1 MRDSWLRLLLLGGA
15 QAIAVGLAV
24 ASVAV
29 AMSGAASPR
38 PFRVPVG
45 DILVGDRLGRL
56 VVVDGRGRLVRRLPR
71 SLPPRGPQSIELAAD
86 RRHAFVSFLK
96 SEQPARL
103 YEVGLATGRKRQI
116 ANALSPALSPDKT
129 RLAYVSTRVRAEIVY
144 RTALVVRDLRNR
156 RVRAIPLGPDVPLGT
171 PPELVINWSPDG
183 RSVAVFDGSRIRIV
197 DVASAVDVPSQPG
210 IPGDAP
216 SSGTDTP
223 WLAPVFLNA
232 DTLVVLADCCIGRQH
247 LLAID
252 VSSGTPTPF
261 AGVSSPA
268 ENIRRLKPGVL
279 LTVTALSELALVS
292 RGRARVIAHGI
303 SAAAG

>member
-1 MRDSWLRLLLLGGA
+1 MRDLQVRLLLLGGVL
-15 QAIAVGLAV
+15 AIAVGGAVASLAV
-24 ASVAV
+24 AKPS
-29 AMSGAASPR
+29 AASPR

-56 VVVDGRGRLVRRLPR
+56 FVVDGRGRLVRHLPR

-86 RRHAFVSFLK
+86 RRHAFVSVLR
-96 SEQPARL
+96 SERPARL
-103 YEVGLATGRKRQI
+103 YEVDLATGRKRQI
-116 ANALSPALSPDKT
+116 ANAHSPAVSPDKT

-144 RTALVVRDLRNR
+144 RTALVVRDLRTR

-183 RSVAVFDGSRIRIV
+183 RAVAVFDGSRIRIV

-210 IPGDAP
+210 ISGDAT
-216 SSGTDTP
+216 STGTHTP

-232 DTLVVLADCCIGRQH
+232 NTLVVLADCCIGRQN

-252 VSSGTPTPF
+252 LRSGTPTPF
-261 AGVSSPA
+261 AELSSPA
-268 ENIRRLKPGVL
+268 ENIRRLKPGLL
-279 LTVTALSELALVS
+279 LTVTALNELALVS

-303 SAAAG
+303 TAAAG